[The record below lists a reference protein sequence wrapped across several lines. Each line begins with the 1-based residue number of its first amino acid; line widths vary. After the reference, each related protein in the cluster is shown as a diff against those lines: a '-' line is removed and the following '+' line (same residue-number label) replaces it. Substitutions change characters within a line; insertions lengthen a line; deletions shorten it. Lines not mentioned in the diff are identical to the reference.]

1 MKLSAIS
8 YKEHRSDPREWTLNR
23 ITFGDVNLLVG
34 KNATGKTRTL
44 NIINAFSNLLSGQ
57 NIKLRN
63 GEWKAEFSHRGD
75 SFLYNLTLR
84 DRMVTYERLD
94 RVKRGKKKNLLR
106 RTKSGS
112 GTIWAERSKS
122 ALEFEAPRDQLVAV
136 ARRDRI
142 QHNFFIPLVDW
153 GKSVFHFKFGREG
166 TNTFG
171 LSIDDSVQSDKFD
184 PKDTSNVI
192 GIFKRGEQEFG
203 PDFVSDVITDMQS
216 VAYSLELVGCHTP
229 VGVEFSGPLSGK
241 VLGMYVKEKELSCTT
256 EQISISAGM
265 FAALSLIIQVNYRIR
280 SMSPSCFIIDD
291 IGEGLDFER
300 SCALIRVLIKK
311 AQNSSVQ
318 LLMSTNDRFVMNA
331 VPLEMWTVLNRTG
344 AVIKSYNVR
353 NSRGK
358 FERFRFT
365 GLNNFDLFATDYLI
379 ADSKR

>member
-8 YKEHRSDPREWTLNR
+8 FKENRNDPREWTLNKV
-23 ITFGDVNLLVG
+23 TFGDVNLLVG

-44 NIINAFSNLLSGQ
+44 NIINVFSNLLSGQ
-57 NIKLRN
+57 SNRLLD

-75 SFLYNLTLR
+75 SFLYNLILR
-84 DRMVTYERLD
+84 DRLVAYEKLD
-94 RVKRGKKKNLLR
+94 RVKRNRTKNLLK
-106 RTKSGS
+106 RTRSGS
-112 GTIWAERSKS
+112 GTIWAEKSKS
-122 ALEFEAPRDQLVAV
+122 YIDFEAPRDQIVAV

-153 GKSVFHFKFGREG
+153 GKSVFHFRLGRDA

-171 LSIDDSVQSDKFD
+171 VNIEDSMQIQKFD

-192 GIFKRGEQEFG
+192 GIFLRGEQEFG
-203 PDFVSDVITDMQS
+203 NEFVSDVITDMQS
-216 VAYSLELVGCHTP
+216 VAYSLESVGLHAP
-229 VGVEFSGPLSGK
+229 VGVKFSGPLPGK
-241 VLGMYVKEKELSCTT
+241 LLGIYVKEEELSCTT

-265 FAALSLIIQVNYRIR
+265 FATLSIIIQVNYRIR
-280 SMSPSCFIIDD
+280 SMNPSCFIIDD

-300 SCALIRVLIKK
+300 SCALIKVLIKK

-318 LLMSTNDRFVMNA
+318 LLMSTNDRFVMNT
-331 VPLEMWTVLNRTG
+331 VPLELWTVLNRTG
-344 AVIKSYNVR
+344 SVIKSYNIR

-358 FERFRFT
+358 FARFRFT

-379 ADSKR
+379 ADSKK